1 MEKNL
6 NREIINLLP
15 GPVEI
20 NQDVIEAFHRM
31 PVSHRGDVFMS
42 DFRVL
47 KTKLSRFVNAKYVEI
62 FTGAGTLANEVVAAH
77 LAQLGGQGLILI
89 NGEFGER
96 LLSHAQRIN
105 LNFQTVVFPWGQ
117 PFSMV
122 EIIKNI
128 DANAPIQWIWT
139 VHCETSTGILND
151 IETLQTIC
159 KERDIKLCVDC
170 ISSIATVPVDLK
182 DVYLTSGVSGKAF
195 CSFGGLSMVFYNHEV
210 EVCPNIARY
219 LDLGYYRAENGIPFT
234 VSSCLAY
241 ALMAAI
247 ESLDSQ
253 PNFYEMIADHSRTIR
268 AALEKLDFN
277 IMNDLDISSPAVITV
292 QLPEYINSVEFGQYL
307 ENSNCFI
314 SYKSGYLIRRNLIQT
329 YVTRNT
335 TQEQV
340 DGFINLVNIC
350 NNAFKTKEQVLVHA
364 V

>member
-1 MEKNL
+1 MEEKL
-6 NREIINLLP
+6 NKGIINLLP

-20 NQDVIEAFHRM
+20 SQDVTKAFQRI
-31 PVSHRGDVFMS
+31 PVSHRGDAFMS

-47 KTKLSRFVNAKYVEI
+47 KTKLSRFVNSNYVEI
-62 FTGAGTLANEVVAAH
+62 FTGSGTLANEVVAAH
-77 LAQLGGQGLILI
+77 LKQLGSKGLILI

-105 LNFQTVVFPWGQ
+105 LDFQTVVFPWGQ
-117 PFSMV
+117 PFSMT
-122 EIIKNI
+122 EIEKKI
-128 DANAPIQWIWT
+128 DANAPIDWIWT

-151 IETLQTIC
+151 VKTLQTIC
-159 KERDIKLCVDC
+159 KNRGIKLCIDC

-182 DVYLTSGVSGKAF
+182 DVYLASGVSGKAF

-210 EVCPNIARY
+210 EVSPNIARY
-219 LDLGYYRAENGIPFT
+219 LDLGYYRAEGGIPFT

-241 ALMAAI
+241 ALLAAV
-247 ESLDSQ
+247 ESLENF
-253 PNFYEMIADHSRTIR
+253 PNLYEDIANHSKTIR
-268 AALEKLDFN
+268 AELERLDFN

-292 QLPEYINSVEFGQYL
+292 ELPEYIDSVEFGQYL

-329 YVTRNT
+329 YVTCNT

-350 NNAFKTKEQVLVHA
+350 NNAFKAKEQVLEHA
-364 V
+364 A